1 MEAVVEGSALFG
13 MAAQSGGAEPGGAD
27 SIPRRSLGWPHL
39 RPVGV
44 GALRTDL
51 ILRYLRPHRR
61 TVLQGML
68 ALVAVNLLSVAIPLL
83 VRRVVDDLQD
93 GFQLQDVLRQ
103 ALLIGLLATL
113 MAGIRLLSRML
124 VFGVGR
130 QVEADLKQRIF
141 DHLLRQEPGWVQTT
155 GSGEVISRATSDVE
169 NVRRLLGFAVL
180 SLTNTALAYA
190 LTLPAMLSID
200 PWLSLAAVGL
210 YPLMLI
216 TVRLFGGRMMRQ
228 QRRQQEALAGLS
240 DLIQEDLSG
249 ISAIK
254 IYGQEPTEQAAF
266 AGRNGIY
273 RDAALGLARTRS
285 TLFPLLEG
293 ISSISL
299 LLLLA
304 LGSGQLESGRLSIGD
319 LVALILYVER
329 LVFPTAL
336 LGFTLNTFQ
345 TGQVSLERVE
355 QLLRRRPLI
364 ETPTSPQPAA
374 QPAAGA
380 VEACG
385 LTVRYPDAAAP
396 ALVDVSFR
404 IEPGELVAVV
414 GPVGCGKTTLAR
426 ALGRMVN
433 VGNGQLWLDGV
444 DVTRLSLAELRRQV
458 ALVPQEGYLFTASLA
473 DNLRYGEPDASLERV
488 EAAAEQA
495 RLAADIRGFP
505 DGYQTLV
512 GERGITLSGG
522 QRQRTALGRALLIEA
537 PLLVL
542 DDALASVDNTTAAE
556 ILRTIRSQGRRG
568 RTVVMISHQL
578 SAAAACDR
586 VLVLEGGR
594 LVQQGPHRELLEQ
607 PGAYRRLWAREQA
620 SEELRATA

>member
-1 MEAVVEGSALFG
+1 MAP
-13 MAAQSGGAEPGGAD
+13 MAA
-27 SIPRRSLGWPHL
+27 PRL
-39 RPVGV
+39 
-44 GALRTDL
+44 AL

-61 TVLQGML
+61 IVLLGMA
-68 ALVAVNLLSVAIPLL
+68 ALVVVNLLSVSIPLL
-83 VRRVVDDLQD
+83 VRGVVDDLQD
-93 GFQLQDVLRQ
+93 GFALADVLRQ
-103 ALLIGLLATL
+103 ALLIGVLASL
-113 MAGIRLLSRML
+113 MGAVRLISRLL

-141 DHLLRQEPGWVQTT
+141 DHLLVQEPGWVQTT

-190 LTLPAMLSID
+190 LTLPAMLAID

-210 YPLMLI
+210 YPLMLMV
-216 TVRLFGGRMMRQ
+216 VRLFGGRMMRQ

-240 DLIQEDLSG
+240 DLVQEDLSG

-254 IYGQEPTEQAAF
+254 IYGQEVTEQAAF
-266 AGRNGIY
+266 AGRNRIY

-293 ISSISL
+293 ISSLSL

-304 LGSGQLESGRLSIGD
+304 LGSGQLESGRLTIGD

-345 TGQVSLERVE
+345 TGQVSLERV
-355 QLLRRRPLI
+355 QDLLSRVPRIVSPVRPV
-364 ETPTSPQPAA
+364 PA
-374 QPAAGA
+374 PVDPRGR
-380 VEACG
+380 VEARG
-385 LTVRYPDAAAP
+385 LTVQYPGAPRP
-396 ALVDVSFR
+396 ALLDVSF
-404 IEPGELVAVV
+404 ELHPGELVALV

-426 ALGRMVN
+426 ALGRLVE
-433 VGNGQLWLDGV
+433 VPEGQLFIEGV
-444 DVTRLSLAELRRQV
+444 DVTALALPDLRRQV
-458 ALVPQEGYLFTASLA
+458 ALVPQEGFLFTSTLA
-473 DNLRYGEPDASLERV
+473 DNLRYGDPAAPLAQVERV
-488 EAAAEQA
+488 ARQA
-495 RLAADIRGFP
+495 RLEGDIKGFP

-522 QRQRTALGRALLIEA
+522 QRQRTALGRALLLEA

-556 ILRTIRSQGRRG
+556 ILQSVRQQSGQRGG
-568 RTVVMISHQL
+568 RTVLMISHQL
-578 SAAAACDR
+578 SAAAAADR
-586 VLVLEGGR
+586 VLVLDNGR
-594 LVQQGPHRELLEQ
+594 LVQQGYHHDLLAQE
-607 PGAYRRLWAREQA
+607 GTYRRLWERQQA
-620 SEELRATA
+620 DQQLQGAAVLPPI

>member
-1 MEAVVEGSALFG
+1 
-13 MAAQSGGAEPGGAD
+13 MAAIRFG
-27 SIPRRSLGWPHL
+27 
-39 RPVGV
+39 
-44 GALRTDL
+44 L
-51 ILRYLRPHRR
+51 IQRYLRPYRR
-61 TVLQGML
+61 TVLLGVA
-68 ALVAVNLLSVAIPLL
+68 ALVVVNLLSVTIPLM
-83 VRRVVDDLQD
+83 VRGVIDDLQD
-93 GFQLQDVLRQ
+93 GFTYSDVLRQ
-103 ALLIGLLATL
+103 AGIIVLLATV
-113 MAGIRLLSRML
+113 MGGVRLLSRML

-130 QVEADLKQRIF
+130 QVEAQLKQKIF
-141 DHLLRQEPGWVQTT
+141 DHMLRQEPGWVQST

-190 LTLPAMLSID
+190 LTLPAMLAID
-200 PWLSLAAVGL
+200 PLLSLAAVGL
-210 YPLMLI
+210 YPLMLV

-228 QRRQQEALAGLS
+228 QRRQQEALGELS

-254 IYGQEPTEQAAF
+254 IYGQERTEREAF
-266 AGRNGIY
+266 ERRNKRY
-273 RDAALGLARTRS
+273 RDDALQLARTRS

-355 QLLRRRPLI
+355 ELLRRTPRIQSPATPRPV
-364 ETPTSPQPAA
+364 PQRTGS
-374 QPAAGA
+374 QAAGI
-380 VEACG
+380 EARG
-385 LTVRYPDAAAP
+385 LTLRYPDAERNT
-396 ALVDVSFR
+396 LEDVSFR
-404 IEPGELVAVV
+404 LSPGELVAVV

-426 ALGRMVN
+426 ALGRMVE
-433 VGNGQLWLDGV
+433 VPQGQLYLDGT
-444 DVTRLSLAELRRQV
+444 DITALELEQLRQQV
-458 ALVPQEGYLFTASLA
+458 ALVPQEGYLFTATLA
-473 DNLRYGEPDASLERV
+473 DNLRYGDPDADQSRV
-488 EAAAEQA
+488 EQAAEQA
-495 RLAADIRGFP
+495 RLAADVRGFP
-505 DGYQTLV
+505 DRYDTLV

-522 QRQRTALGRALLIEA
+522 QRQRTALGRALLVQA

-542 DDALASVDNTTAAE
+542 DDALASVDNNTAAE
-556 ILRTIRSQGRRG
+556 ILSSIRGQQD
-568 RTVVMISHQL
+568 RTVLMISHQL

-586 VLVLEGGR
+586 ILVLDEGR
-594 LVQQGPHRELLEQ
+594 LVQEGHHNALLEQ
-607 PGAYRRLWAREQA
+607 PGTYRRLWEREQA
-620 SEELRATA
+620 EEQLSRVA

>member
-1 MEAVVEGSALFG
+1 MSAL
-13 MAAQSGGAEPGGAD
+13 
-27 SIPRRSLGWPHL
+27 RL
-39 RPVGV
+39 
-44 GALRTDL
+44 DL
-51 ILRYLRPHRR
+51 IRRYLRPHRR
-61 TVLQGML
+61 TVLLG
-68 ALVAVNLLSVAIPLL
+68 AATLVVVNLLSVAIPQL
-83 VRRVVDDLQD
+83 VRKVVDDLHD
-93 GFQLQDVLRQ
+93 GFTLPDVARM
-103 ALLIGLLATL
+103 AGLIVLLATV
-113 MAGIRLLSRML
+113 MGGMRLLSRML

-130 QVEADLKQRIF
+130 QVEATLKQRIF

-180 SLTNTALAYA
+180 SLTNTVLAYA
-190 LTLPAMLSID
+190 LTLPAMLAID
-200 PWLSLAAVGL
+200 PGLSLAALGL
-210 YPLMLI
+210 YPLMLF

-228 QRRQQEALAGLS
+228 QRRQQEALAELS

-249 ISAIK
+249 IGAIK
-254 IYGQEPTEQAAF
+254 IYGQERTEQEAF
-266 AGRNGIY
+266 AQRNRVY

-293 ISSISL
+293 ISSLSL

-304 LGSGQLESGRLSIGD
+304 VGSAQIGNGNLSIGG

-355 QLLRRRPLI
+355 ALLERKPQIVSPASPLPPARPAL
-364 ETPTSPQPAA
+364 
-374 QPAAGA
+374 GA
-380 VEACG
+380 VEARG
-385 LTVRYPDAAAP
+385 LTVRYPDAQRD
-396 ALVDVSFR
+396 ALVDLSFR

-426 ALGRMVN
+426 ALGRMVE
-433 VGNGQLWLDGV
+433 VPAGSLLLDGV
-444 DVTRLSLAELRRQV
+444 DITTLALPELRRLV
-458 ALVPQEGYLFTASLA
+458 ALVPQEGYLFTATLA
-473 DNLRYGEPDASLERV
+473 DNLRYGDPEAPMAAV
-488 EAAAEQA
+488 ESAARQA
-495 RLAADIRGFP
+495 RLEGDIKGFP

-522 QRQRTALGRALLIEA
+522 QRQRTALGRALLVDS

-542 DDALASVDNTTAAE
+542 DDALASVDNTTAAG
-556 ILRTIRSQGRRG
+556 ILRSVREEQK

-586 VLVLEGGR
+586 ILVLEEGR
-594 LVQQGPHRELLEQ
+594 LVQQGHHLELLEL
-607 PGAYRRLWAREQA
+607 PGTYRRLWDREQA
-620 SEELRATA
+620 SEQLQAA